1 MARRPISQIRGRN
14 KFRRRPGN
22 REPRSITLIVCEG
35 ESEQAY
41 FDAIRLQLKLLT
53 TEVVIPRDQG
63 GLAPISV
70 VEYAEDRAKE
80 RGGYDHIFCVFDRD
94 QHESFNR
101 ARAKVRSLATR
112 SRNPLAISEV
122 TSVPCFEVW
131 VLLHFEQTDAPFV
144 ACQNVI
150 HRVHTHLPG
159 YQKADPE
166 TVKKLLPQLEYA
178 MTNAHWLSSRAG
190 IADENPSTSVH
201 RVIAHLRAISAQA

>member
-1 MARRPISQIRGRN
+1 
-14 KFRRRPGN
+14 
-22 REPRSITLIVCEG
+22 
-35 ESEQAY
+35 
-41 FDAIRLQLKLLT
+41 
-53 TEVVIPRDQG
+53 
-63 GLAPISV
+63 LAPISV

-150 HRVHTHLPG
+150 HRVQTHLPG
-159 YQKADPE
+159 YQKADSE
-166 TVKKLLPQLEYA
+166 TVKQLLPQLENA
-178 MTNAHWLSSRAG
+178 MTNAHWLSTRAG
-190 IADENPSTSVH
+190 ITDENPSTAVY
-201 RVIAHLRAISAQA
+201 RVIAYLRAISAQA